1 MRRVLQKSIGFT
13 MGVALAS
20 SIALAQRPKAP
31 REPRSAKAPTSLP
44 RQSFEELAA
53 KANQEREAQN
63 YVEAIPLY
71 QKAVALRPRFDE
83 GWWYLAT
90 LLYDDDRYEEAMRA
104 FKQVAALR
112 PQVGAPLAMQ
122 GLCEYRLGRYDE
134 AAAHLQQ
141 ARLRGIGE
149 NRDLERVM
157 RFHEATLYL
166 LRSNFET
173 AQRIFTSLCLENVQ
187 SQELILGL
195 GLAVLRM
202 SAVPKQLDLGSRDRE
217 LIRRAGL
224 SQFYF
229 AQSNTPDAKIEY
241 ERLAADYP
249 KTPNVHYAH
258 GRFLSDARDD
268 DAAIEA
274 FRSEIEVSPSH
285 ALARLQIAYI
295 KIRAK
300 IPAEALPM
308 AEEAVRLSPRLPLG
322 YYILG
327 RALFEVGEN
336 ARAIETLEQARAMAP
351 AEARIY
357 YTLARA
363 YGKANRRDDAERAR
377 ETFDRL
383 NVMAEEAARR
393 GEKAEGAIEDRESEK
408 LKP

>member
-1 MRRVLQKSIGFT
+1 MVLVIVTPAAFAQHAKSPRQPIPGKT
-13 MGVALAS
+13 QAS
-20 SIALAQRPKAP
+20 S
-31 REPRSAKAPTSLP
+31 TG
-44 RQSFEELAA
+44 QSFDELVAR
-53 KANQEREAQN
+53 ANKEREAQN
-63 YVEAIPLY
+63 YIEAIPLY
-71 QKAVALRPRFDE
+71 QKAVALRPKFDE

-104 FKQVAALR
+104 FRQVAALR

-141 ARLRGIGE
+141 ARVRGIGE

-166 LRSNFET
+166 LRSNFEN

-195 GLAVLRM
+195 GLSVLRM
-202 SAVPKQLDLGSRDRE
+202 SAIPKQLEIGSRDRE
-217 LIRRAGL
+217 LVRRAGL
-224 SQFYF
+224 SQYYF

-241 ERLAADYP
+241 ERLATDYP

-274 FRSEIEVSPSH
+274 FRREIEVSPSH

-300 IPAEALPM
+300 APAEALPL

-327 RALFEVGEN
+327 RSLFEMGEN
-336 ARAIETLEQARAMAP
+336 GRAIETLEQARAMAP

-363 YGKANRRDDAERAR
+363 YGKANRRDEAERAR

-383 NVMAEEAARR
+383 NVISEEAARR
-393 GEKAEGAIEDRESEK
+393 GEKTAAAIEERESERI
-408 LKP
+408 KPER